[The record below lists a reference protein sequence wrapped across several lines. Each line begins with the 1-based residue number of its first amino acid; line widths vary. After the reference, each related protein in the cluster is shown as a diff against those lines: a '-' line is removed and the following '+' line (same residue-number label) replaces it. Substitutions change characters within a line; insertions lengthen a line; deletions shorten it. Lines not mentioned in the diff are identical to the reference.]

1 MTTHLFDFYSG
12 IMMQEKNCSS
22 SGPNECS
29 LYEIQIQGKLDGRW
43 FEWFN
48 GIEITMEH
56 SGDRLPL
63 TTLNCPAMDQ
73 AKLRGV
79 LNKIW
84 DLNLNLVSVRQVPDP
99 MLGEVSSDGFADIK

>member
-1 MTTHLFDFYSG
+1 
-12 IMMQEKNCSS
+12 MMQEKKNSPSS
-22 SGPNECS
+22 ASERSP
-29 LYEIQIQGKLDGRW
+29 YEIHIQGELDGRW
-43 FEWFN
+43 SEWFN

-56 SGDRLPL
+56 SSDRLPL
-63 TTLNCPAMDQ
+63 TALNCPAMDQ

-99 MLGEVSSDGFADIK
+99 SLEVSSDGSTDIK

>member
-1 MTTHLFDFYSG
+1 
-12 IMMQEKNCSS
+12 MMQEKNNLPSTSS
-22 SGPNECS
+22 ERS
-29 LYEIQIQGKLDGRW
+29 LYEIRIQGELDGRW
-43 FEWFN
+43 SEWFN

-63 TTLNCPAMDQ
+63 TTLNCPVMDQ

-84 DLNLNLVSVRQVPDP
+84 DLNLNLVSLRQVPDP
-99 MLGEVSSDGFADIK
+99 TLEEVSSDGSVDLK